1 MYNLIGGEDSNIRKD
16 ISDEEGENDKE
27 NIEHP
32 AIPESHQ
39 SDDDDDTIVPSSE
52 KQVLAA
58 ISSPHTP
65 LVKSPAKSTG
75 RSQRRRRGEVTE
87 SLNEK

>member
-27 NIEHP
+27 NIERS

-39 SDDDDDTIVPSSE
+39 SDDDDTTVPSSDE

-75 RSQRRRRGEVTE
+75 RSQGRRRGEITE
-87 SLNEK
+87 SRDEK